1 MHEVTYVMI
10 IRGHNPRIHELQH
23 LYSFIQQPPVVK
35 WGSGRSLTMQTSAVW
50 HWQKLCLL
58 RQKTPV
64 HVFEQKGNLLT
75 LFCDVHTYVSPSLY
89 LKSCYGLSECAYK
102 NLTVNVALVTTQRKP
117 RIGPHLYQVL
127 VHPLC
132 EGLFLDSVSFICNT
146 ERAQL
151 NIGLVRRGKAKTNFK
166 MSSIRCA
173 INVFLECISSCMLRR
188 KSPRLTDKTIFS
200 SCRIN
205 TTHLWVENGSCAPVQ
220 ACIWV
225 REHLRPFT
233 VCRCTSVV

>member
-1 MHEVTYVMI
+1 M
-10 IRGHNPRIHELQH
+10 
-23 LYSFIQQPPVVK
+23 F
-35 WGSGRSLTMQTSAVW
+35 
-50 HWQKLCLL
+50 
-58 RQKTPV
+58 
-64 HVFEQKGNLLT
+64 
-75 LFCDVHTYVSPSLY
+75 

-220 ACIWV
+220 ACI
-225 REHLRPFT
+225 
-233 VCRCTSVV
+233 